1 MFSQSASSYNE
12 KEEKR
17 SHLVDIW
24 AALMAVF
31 CYYKPVQHNT
41 RMITLKFRIP
51 RAIPPAS
58 RLKLYRRVGRET
70 SKGLIITAGPLLMN
84 PNTKFKFGIIP
95 KAPG

>member
-1 MFSQSASSYNE
+1 MKKNR
-12 KEEKR
+12 KR
-17 SHLVDIW
+17 SYLVGIW
-24 AALMAVF
+24 TALMAVF

-58 RLKLYRRVGRET
+58 RLKLYRRAGRET